1 MSMKDIGWKL
11 FFAAFGILQVIAV
24 LLLTMV
30 LSRLDR
36 VEGRAGDLFE
46 WKREAQYRIEQ
57 VESEVSA
64 LRKTSV
70 RTIQ

>member
-1 MSMKDIGWKL
+1 MKDAGWKL
-11 FFAAFGILQVIAV
+11 FFAAFGVLQVIAV

-36 VEGRAGDLFE
+36 VETRAGELFE

-57 VESEVSA
+57 IELTAEEM
-64 LRKTSV
+64 RKTSV

>member
-1 MSMKDIGWKL
+1 MKDIGWKL
-11 FFAAFGILQVIAV
+11 FFAAFGVLQVIAV

-36 VEGRAGDLFE
+36 VEVRAGELFE

-57 VESEVSA
+57 IETTAAEH
-64 LRKTSV
+64 RRTSV